1 MTTTNTGSYSR
12 IRYFTSLLERMGE
25 ASRGG
30 RANTI
35 SNAYSSILGG
45 SGNTVSH
52 SHAAAFGSGV
62 SSVATNTFHV
72 ECLNACATPLLGFAL
87 PWTLSYLIATP
98 GMVSAGFPVGSK
110 VAMIG

>member
-52 SHAAAFGSGV
+52 SHAAAFGCNV
-62 SSVATNTFHV
+62 SSVAPNTFHANNFV
-72 ECLNACATPLLGFAL
+72 AQNMPTVSGGPSGTFYK
-87 PWTLSYLIATP
+87 TTVGLIC
-98 GMVSAGFPVGSK
+98 V
-110 VAMIG
+110 VAINP